1 MGQNIAFHYSGSL
14 LRRFFVDTHCGVALR
29 RLDKVLAAARKRG
42 YTNLTVVNL
51 RWIACSLQRT
61 AAAALRHQKQ
71 TEAAASSPSSSAL
84 NSEEVIVQ
92 GLLRS
97 IFKHS
102 WPTLQQVTCWQ
113 HSFQNLLQDPQDAF
127 LLEHSSRAIIHI
139 DFKAVFLSSLIVASK
154 SFLKVVWKAVELLA
168 HIRAEKTDVDMRGIH
183 RHCQATGYE
192 ELSGK
197 RKSSLLR
204 GMNLAVKRSL
214 ANVGLGA
221 SSINLLRQPLQRNRC
236 YGLLVFREFL
246 QGEFSD
252 ENLEFW
258 IACQKYKALT
268 DESLQRLRA
277 QEIYDG
283 FIAFQ
288 SQREV
293 NLDCETRLQ
302 TELRLSQAEPDL
314 FDASQKRIEALMEK
328 DPYRRFLRSTLYLKL
343 VGFCQ
348 KQEGSNSTPTDSKTV
363 EPPFALP
370 KPSNSASVH

>member
-1 MGQNIAFHYSGSL
+1 MWKL
-14 LRRFFVDTHCGVALR
+14 
-29 RLDKVLAAARKRG
+29 
-42 YTNLTVVNL
+42 
-51 RWIACSLQRT
+51 T

-113 HSFQNLLQDPQDAF
+113 HSFQNLLQDP
-127 LLEHSSRAIIHI
+127 H
-139 DFKAVFLSSLIVASK
+139 
-154 SFLKVVWKAVELLA
+154 
-168 HIRAEKTDVDMRGIH
+168 
-183 RHCQATGYE
+183 
-192 ELSGK
+192 
-197 RKSSLLR
+197 
-204 GMNLAVKRSL
+204 
-214 ANVGLGA
+214 
-221 SSINLLRQPLQRNRC
+221 
-236 YGLLVFREFL
+236 GLLVFREFL